1 MLSRPLSFSRAILV
15 ALLASIA
22 PPPVLATS
30 CTSAGLTAPIDNFN
44 ENNIFPIT
52 IAGTTVLTK
61 GGARNCSAIKSAGA
75 TCLCPG
81 RLLGVPTPGI
91 MLTMHLPAYVAEVQ
105 GEAGCSPLLGTKIT
119 SAYDHRSTGSENPG
133 QASAG
138 DDYSSSRQIHWI
150 EYPVFSLLEM
160 MRDSI
165 CLHSGSVLDIAYMTE
180 FDSLWQNDQWAAVM
194 APEGALFAN
203 FGATAACVID
213 QVSSTFARCPM
224 DSMPWCVGSGYG
236 YPWSA
241 TQNTKTDHTEGGV
254 KVLQKFLMRQTRFGV
269 LRRTVGSD
277 AVCAPV
283 MSPVMAR
290 SQYRINLIHPN
301 PKSNGKPIV
310 MGTDGHFWGTLG
322 AVPFNEGEVFLIWQ
336 GMQCC
341 LHI

>member
-1 MLSRPLSFSRAILV
+1 MLSSSFFPLCVILV
-15 ALLASIA
+15 ALIASVA
-22 PPPVLATS
+22 SPRALATS
-30 CTSAGLTAPIDNFN
+30 CTDAGLTAPIDNLN
-44 ENNIFPIT
+44 ANNIFPIT
-52 IAGTTVLTK
+52 IAGTTAFTK
-61 GGARNCSAIKSAGA
+61 GGARNCSAIKSAGPA
-75 TCLCPG
+75 CLCPG

-105 GEAGCSPLLGTKIT
+105 GEAGCSPLLQTKIT
-119 SAYDHRSTGSENPG
+119 SAYDHRSTASENPG
-133 QASAG
+133 AMSAG
-138 DDYSSSRQIHWI
+138 DDYESTRQIHWI

-165 CLHSGSVLDIAYMTE
+165 CLHAGSYLDIAYMTE
-180 FDSLWQNDQWAAVM
+180 FDSLWQNDQWAAIV

-203 FGATAACVID
+203 YGASTACVID

-224 DSMPWCVGSGYG
+224 DPMPWCVGSAHG

-241 TQNTKTDHTEGGV
+241 TQNDKTDHTDGGV
-254 KVLQKFLMRQTRFGV
+254 KVLQKFLMRQTRFGI

-277 AVCAPV
+277 AECSPV
-283 MSPVMAR
+283 ISPVMAR

-301 PKSNGKPIV
+301 PKTNGKPIV